1 MGEANGNGAAPT
13 IGLVLPGGGARGAYE
28 AGALSILLPALEA
41 RGERVSVVCGTSVG
55 AINAALLASLAGL
68 PADAQAEA
76 ILARW
81 RSVRRGDILARL
93 ISPRLPLRLARLV
106 GEALGLPGM
115 RLTNLLDP
123 SPLRG
128 SLDRWIDWGE
138 VASNVRSGRIRSLAV
153 VATSLSRGR
162 PVAFVHG
169 RGPAL
174 RPAGDEEIG
183 YVKTTIGPEHV
194 RASAAI
200 PILFPPVRVDAPK
213 SAAGWYVDGGTRL
226 NSPLKPALA
235 LGADRV
241 LVVAFEPLLRRP
253 ATVGEDDHPHLAD
266 VAANVLDGLLVDQVV
281 DDVHRL
287 AAVNAFFVEDQTTGG
302 SPAARSYRTVRGRAP
317 YRKVSYA
324 LVAPEEHGTIG
335 RLAAEHLAA
344 RYGGLSAL
352 REPDYALFSLLLGG
366 QRASRG
372 ELLSFLFFDEEY
384 IGALIDA
391 GRSDA
396 VRWLDRHPR
405 LWCADPAHDLGMD
418 VGDATALREGRALEE
433 WREMRR
439 R

>member
-1 MGEANGNGAAPT
+1 MHANGNAEPT

-28 AGALSILLPALEA
+28 AGALSVLLPALEA
-41 RGERVSVVCGTSVG
+41 RGERVSIVCGTSVG
-55 AINAALLASLAGL
+55 AINAALVASLASL
-68 PADAQAEA
+68 PAEDQAAA

-81 RSVRRGDILARL
+81 QSVRREDILTRFL
-93 ISPRLPLRLARLV
+93 SPRLPLRLLRLF
-106 GEALGLPGM
+106 GEAVGLPGM
-115 RLTNLLDP
+115 RLTNLLDA
-123 SPLRG
+123 SPLRD
-128 SLDRWIDWGE
+128 SLDRWIDWDAIGT
-138 VASNVRSGRIRSLAV
+138 NVRRGHLRSLVV

-169 RGPAL
+169 RGPAP
-174 RPAGDEEIG
+174 RAAGDEEIG
-183 YVKTTIGPEHV
+183 YVKATIDSEHV

-200 PILFPPVRVDAPK
+200 PILFPPVRVTLPRA
-213 SAAGWYVDGGTRL
+213 AAGWYVDGGTRL

-253 ATVGEDDHPHLAD
+253 AAPADDAHPHLAD

-287 AAVNAFFVEDQTTGG
+287 ATVNAFFVEDQTTGG
-302 SPAARSYRTVRGRAP
+302 SRAARSYRTARGRAP

-324 LVAPEEHGTIG
+324 IVAPEEHGSIG
-335 RLAAEHLAA
+335 RLAAEGLV
-344 RYGGLSAL
+344 RYGGLGGL

-372 ELLSFLFFDEEY
+372 ELLSFLFFDERY
-384 IGALIDA
+384 IHGLIAA
-391 GRSDA
+391 GRADA
-396 VRWLDRHPR
+396 ERWLARHPR
-405 LWCADPAHDLGMD
+405 LWCSDPAHDLGVD
-418 VGDATALREGRALEE
+418 VGDPVVLREGRALEE
-433 WREMRR
+433 WRELRR